1 MFLNVCQK
9 KSRPPDICKSFQ
21 LNHKPCYISTLTDAV
36 TQKEEYAYLV
46 STRYVVG
53 NNSRSL
59 HGLSSSLATELP
71 CKRMY
76 QPILQVLHV

>member
-53 NNSRSL
+53 DS
-59 HGLSSSLATELP
+59 
-71 CKRMY
+71 K
-76 QPILQVLHV
+76 